1 MRFRA
6 RWIAALLSGWAAT
19 GSAAAPATPPRAYPN
34 PDALQHYLNGRL
46 LEEEGEPGAALREYY
61 RALVADPN
69 AVDIARRLSEV
80 SARVGD
86 AARSL
91 EFAERA
97 LALDPHDPRLHWLK
111 GAALFNRGRYS
122 DALEALQRAAVADS
136 ENAEYQR
143 TLARAAEQTGRTPLV
158 AEAYRR
164 AVALEPEDAESW
176 FQLAGADARLGRW
189 TEAEQSLAR
198 ARELNAMR
206 PGLLFLEGWIREG
219 QGRRPDAIRIYR
231 DHLEVHANDTATR
244 RRLVELLAR
253 ENRLREAHAEA
264 ARVSKLLPHDALA
277 AEAEADLAFRIKRAA
292 DGERAVRR
300 LIDLAGSDPDRA
312 LRAVAVLARH
322 DRERLALAIADE
334 WAARAEAPRGALFAA
349 QARALTGDFADAIAR
364 ARVVALAHPDSLE
377 PVVLLA
383 RLHASQKRF
392 APAESLW
399 FEALARGADTL
410 ASTLEIAHAR
420 ELRGDVLG
428 AEQAVRDALRRAP
441 EHPRVLNFLGYL
453 LADQNR
459 NLAEALELIRRA
471 LAQDPDNGAYVD
483 SLGWVYYRLGRLED
497 ARTQLER
504 AVALTNGDPVVHEH
518 LGDVYRDLRLFD
530 LARTQYR
537 LSLAL
542 DQSNAKVKA
551 KLAEIR

>member
-1 MRFRA
+1 M
-6 RWIAALLSGWAAT
+6 LSGWAAI
-19 GSAAAPATPPRAYPN
+19 GSASPAPAPRAYPT
-34 PDALQHYLNGRL
+34 PEALEHYLNGRL

-61 RALVADPN
+61 RALVADPG

-97 LALDPHDPRLHWLK
+97 LALDPEDPRLHWLK
-111 GAALFNRGRYS
+111 GAALFNRGRYPE
-122 DALEALQRAAVADS
+122 ALESLQRAAAADS

-143 TLARAAEQTGRTPLV
+143 TLARAAEQAGRTPVV
-158 AEAYRR
+158 AGAYRR
-164 AVALEPEDAESW
+164 AVTLEPEDAESW
-176 FQLAGADARLGRW
+176 FQLAGAEARLGRW
-189 TEAEQSLAR
+189 EDAEQALAR

-219 QGRRPDAIRIYR
+219 QGRRADAIRIYR
-231 DHLEVHANDTATR
+231 EHLAVHLNDTATR
-244 RRLVELLAR
+244 RRLVDLLVR
-253 ENRLREAHAEA
+253 ENRLRDAHAVA
-264 ARVSKLLPHDALA
+264 AQVSKLLPHDALA
-277 AEAEADLAFRIKRAA
+277 TEIEADLAFRVKRTA

-300 LIDLAGSDPDRA
+300 LIDLAGADADRA
-312 LRAVAVLARH
+312 LRAVALLARH
-322 DRERLALAIADE
+322 DRARAALALADE
-334 WAARAEAPRGALFAA
+334 WAARSESPRAALFAA

-364 ARVVALAHPDSLE
+364 ARAVALAQPDSLE

-399 FEALARGADTL
+399 FAALARGSDTL
-410 ASTLEIAHAR
+410 ATTLEIAHAR
-420 ELRGDVLG
+420 ELRGDTLG

-441 EHPRVLNFLGYL
+441 DHPRVLNFLGYL

-471 LAQDPDNGAYVD
+471 LSQDPDNGAYVD
-483 SLGWVYYRLGRLED
+483 SLGWVYYRLGRLDD
-497 ARTQLER
+497 ARVQLER
-504 AVALTNGDPVVHEH
+504 AVELTNGDPVVHEH

-537 LSLAL
+537 LSLSL